1 MLLLSVLV
9 HLQNYT
15 WYSPLKDCSKQLQ
28 KFMIYICKSQYFDN
42 HLQPHVQE
50 LGSYVKD
57 STDFIKKISAIGKVL
72 QERFLVTMDVFS
84 LYTNTPNSERI
95 KGIEARLKQK
105 NLQTKAIISF
115 MKLILTLNNFIFHC
129 RMCNGDRMR
138 PNIRE
143 RLYWVYLTEQKVQ
156 LYLRYI
162 NDIFFIWTGFGNE
175 LQPFISK
182 ISQVN
187 ASIKFDFNCSKT
199 QSIFLKHNS
208 KKIYR
213 KTFNNTI
220 QKRSR
225 PAILSP
231 PKIGAP

>member
-1 MLLLSVLV
+1 
-9 HLQNYT
+9 
-15 WYSPLKDCSKQLQ
+15 
-28 KFMIYICKSQYFDN
+28 MIYICKSQYFDN

-57 STDFIKKISAIGKVL
+57 STDFIKKIQAK
-72 QERFLVTMDVFS
+72 D
-84 LYTNTPNSERI
+84 
-95 KGIEARLKQK
+95 
-105 NLQTKAIISF
+105 
-115 MKLILTLNNFIFHC
+115 FIFHC

-138 PNIRE
+138 PNIRKH
-143 RLYWVYLTEQKVQ
+143 LYWVYLREQKVQ

-175 LQPFISK
+175 LQQFISK